1 MAALQAL
8 ANILPTRTQ
17 VELQGILQ
25 SLRTWYAGVDATN
38 GASLR
43 GMINGVLDIVPELWD
58 NATLDDNATM
68 DLRNQCLTVWNDIY
82 AVDDRMDWVG
92 TRWADVR
99 AMIKIVKA
107 ERKAAILP
115 APNPGPGPG
124 PQGVK
129 AVYEWGD
136 EKPSG
141 MAVNGTVPTKLVRD
155 AIAEAL
161 MDEDDDVG
169 IVTVNGKQWTVNKK
183 TPKQALAPKVKGV
196 GIDEVLGRFRDDS
209 VFGKDYKRVAIKVL
223 RDIATRASSVEQFV
237 RMTFAD
243 MSINHKERFEQLT
256 LSAITVDTMLRGHAG
271 SSEEVIKADDTLELH
286 LSSIARAEYVSKTG
300 NLQGSKAIS
309 GVQSFLLPH
318 DVIEDAAKYTVNQSK
333 LRGSLKG
340 MSGASYGGGESYAS
354 TFVPMSA
361 RVCYGCGET
370 GHVLDQCPN
379 LTADEKKKKKTE
391 LQAEKG
397 KGKGG
402 KKVKFEKK

>member
-1 MAALQAL
+1 MAAVQAL
-8 ANILPTRTQ
+8 AAIMPTRTQ

-25 SLRTWYAGVDATN
+25 SLRTWFASVDATN

-43 GMINGVLDIVPELWD
+43 GMINGVLDVVPELWD
-58 NATLDDNATM
+58 ESVLADNNTHE
-68 DLRNQCLTVWNDIY
+68 LRAQCLTVWHDIY
-82 AVDDRMDWVG
+82 PVADRMNWVG

-107 ERKAAILP
+107 ERKAALANI
-115 APNPGPGPG
+115 APPPG
-124 PQGVK
+124 PQAAKVI
-129 AVYEWGD
+129 YEWGD
-136 EKPSG
+136 EKPAPMQVG
-141 MAVNGTVPTKLVRD
+141 GTVPGGLVKK
-155 AIAEAL
+155 AIEEAL
-161 MDEDDDVG
+161 MAEGDDVG
-169 IVTVNGKQWTVNKK
+169 IVTVNGKLWSVVKK
-183 TPKQALAPKVKGV
+183 TAKPAPAPKIKTT

-243 MSINHKERFEQLT
+243 MSVNHKERFEQLT
-256 LSAITVDTMLRGHAG
+256 LSAITVDTMLRGHSG
-271 SSEEVIKADDTLELH
+271 SSEEAIKADDTLELH
-286 LSSIARAEYVSKTG
+286 LSAIARAEYVSRTG

-309 GVQSFLLPH
+309 GVQSFLLPG

-340 MSGASYGGGESYAS
+340 MTGATYSAADTYTS

-361 RVCYGCGET
+361 RVCYGCGEM

-379 LTADEKKKKKTE
+379 LTTEEKKKKKAE

-397 KGKGG
+397 KGKGS